1 MKVIFKHK
9 SGREQEMQERFA
21 KTLQALGRGTYM
33 TRDLRPAATAQF
45 DLASAA
51 EGIAH
56 EQKDIPDENLPEAP
70 RRGRKPKNKPE

>member
-33 TRDLRPAATAQF
+33 TRDMRPAATAQI

-51 EGIAH
+51 ADVAP
-56 EQKDIPDENLPEAP
+56 EQEDIPAETQPEAP

>member
-21 KTLQALGRGTYM
+21 RTLQALARGTYM
-33 TRDLRPAATAQF
+33 TRDMRPSATAQI
-45 DLASAA
+45 DLASATEDLA
-51 EGIAH
+51 P
-56 EQKDIPDENLPEAP
+56 EQKDIPVETQHEAP